1 MLVNGTV
8 QVQILSALRLQKF
21 KDLAHIPALHLAAKC
36 VRLQVSEDTKLH
48 TYHSLMF
55 IKITNRFGDRR

>member
-1 MLVNGTV
+1 MVVNGTV

-36 VRLQVSEDTKLH
+36 VRLQVSEDTNLH

-55 IKITNRFGDRR
+55 IKVTNRFGDRR